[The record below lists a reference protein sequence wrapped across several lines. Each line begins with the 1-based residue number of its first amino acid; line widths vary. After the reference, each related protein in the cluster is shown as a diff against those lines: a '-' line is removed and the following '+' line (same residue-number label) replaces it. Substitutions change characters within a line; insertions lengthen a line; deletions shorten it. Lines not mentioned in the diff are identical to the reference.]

1 MSRSFFRRNHHI
13 SIKEEEEEEENYFH
27 LFVIFKT
34 IRLKH
39 RVNVIAMKL

>member
-34 IRLKH
+34 IHLKH